1 MILPELPENSR
12 VWIFGAAQLLEAT
25 HLDLLK
31 TQMDKFVSDWSAHGA
46 QLSAG
51 YSILHDSILIVAV
64 DENVAP
70 PTGCSIDKVF
80 KLLGNFPVDFLQRML
95 VWQPF
100 CNTSKV
106 FTLAQVKESVQ
117 SKILDGETIVINT
130 MVTNLRDVRERLYI
144 PFKDSWA
151 FGKLQS

>member
-1 MILPELPENSR
+1 MILPELPEDSR

-106 FTLAQVKESVQ
+106 FNLAQVKESVQ

-144 PFKDSWA
+144 PLKDSWA
-151 FGKLQS
+151 FGKL